1 MSTTR
6 CYYEVLSVE
15 RTASGQEIK
24 SSYRR
29 LAMKF
34 HPDRNPGDDVAE
46 SKFKECAEAY
56 EVLSDPDRRAR
67 YDKFG
72 REGLR
77 GTPGHDF
84 GRMHVEDI
92 FSMFNDIFGGG
103 GGGGGRGARRRE
115 PRGFDLET
123 QVEIELQEILE
134 GALREVEFRRLDV
147 CEPCKGSGAKPGTSP
162 ITCPTCNGNGQVQRA
177 GLGGM
182 FQMVVACPNCEGRGE
197 LITEKCHDCKGRG
210 RVPVKRVLE
219 VNIPAGIRD
228 GQVIR
233 IQGEGEPPRP
243 EEQPSG
249 TGRRGDLH
257 VVVRVSANDDFE
269 REGDDLITVVPI
281 AFAQAALGAT
291 IEVLTLDG
299 DIQELTIPPGTQH
312 GAIHRI
318 DGFGAP
324 NLRTPDDRGDLVVI
338 LQLVVPKRLNE
349 NQRELLSKYAETEQ
363 LEFDRKSSTLWSR
376 IRESFSG
383 N

>member
-15 RTASGQEIK
+15 RSASGQEIK

-29 LAMKF
+29 LAMKY
-34 HPDRNPGDDVAE
+34 HPDRNPDNSEAE
-46 SKFKECAEAY
+46 TKFKEAAEAY

-103 GGGGGRGARRRE
+103 GGGGRSARRRE

-123 QVEIELQEILE
+123 QVEIELQEVLE
-134 GALREVEFRRLDV
+134 GTTREVEFRRLDV
-147 CEPCKGSGAKPGTSP
+147 CEPCAGSGAKPGTSP
-162 ITCPTCNGNGQVQRA
+162 ITCPTCGGNGQVQRA

-182 FQMVVACPNCEGRGE
+182 FQMVVACPNCQGRGE
-197 LITEKCHDCKGRG
+197 LITEKCADCKGRG
-210 RVPVKRVLE
+210 RLPVKQVLE

-249 TGRRGDLH
+249 AGRRGDLH
-257 VVVRVSANDDFE
+257 VVVRVAENEDFE
-269 REGDDLITVVPI
+269 RDGDDLITVVPI

-299 DIQELTIPPGTQH
+299 DIQELTIPAGTQH
-312 GAIHRI
+312 GAIHRLE
-318 DGFGAP
+318 GFGAP
-324 NLRTPDDRGDLVVI
+324 SLRAPEDRGDLVVV

-376 IRESFSG
+376 IRESFTG